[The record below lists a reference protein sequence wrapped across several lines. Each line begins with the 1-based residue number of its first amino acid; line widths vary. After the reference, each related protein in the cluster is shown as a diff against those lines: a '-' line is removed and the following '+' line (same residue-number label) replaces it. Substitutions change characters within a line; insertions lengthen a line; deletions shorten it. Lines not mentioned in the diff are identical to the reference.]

1 MPASLADSGRG
12 LAARISRIPGNAV
25 ADLTI
30 SHRIAALKNIKDN
43 ETCNMFDFC
52 SHGLLS
58 RSSNSSSSTYQVS
71 LFEFLRH
78 LSCLLGCRTLRS

>member
-43 ETCNMFDFC
+43 ETCNMLTFAAMGC
-52 SHGLLS
+52 SRARVVVVVLTRLA
-58 RSSNSSSSTYQVS
+58 
-71 LFEFLRH
+71 FLNF
-78 LSCLLGCRTLRS
+78 